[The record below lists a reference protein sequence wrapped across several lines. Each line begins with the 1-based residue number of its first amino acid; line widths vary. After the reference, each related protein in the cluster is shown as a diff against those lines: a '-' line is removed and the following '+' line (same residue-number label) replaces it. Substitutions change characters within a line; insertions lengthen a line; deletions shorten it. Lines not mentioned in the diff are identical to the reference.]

1 MWTYRHSDT
10 TRERFWHI
18 AIPQFVTIIG
28 FIIAISTM
36 DTAARYVSFFLMVTN
51 YIAFIC
57 IFAWT
62 SNSFPRPPAK
72 RAVALALTNAVGQM
86 GSLAG
91 SYIWPKETFG
101 PTYRYIVVHP
111 LYKFIK
117 IVVYKRVYFRTVHPY
132 KRNTVRALEAIFV
145 FVRIIGIENLGNFI
159 CLKEGMQTAPASTA
173 LKL

>member
-101 PTYRYIVVHP
+101 PTYRYS
-111 LYKFIK
+111 Y
-117 IVVYKRVYFRTVHPY
+117 
-132 KRNTVRALEAIFV
+132 AICIASLGLGLVMCFV
-145 FVRIIGIENLGNFI
+145 FRRSLMSSNKQLQKDEEEQDAEKGFRYIL
-159 CLKEGMQTAPASTA
+159 
-173 LKL
+173 